1 MSTKVLEGASL
12 KATTTAVGQHVLE
25 FYALAFSAMPDK
37 QGDRI
42 SPKALDEWLTKFYA
56 AGKPLPISFT
66 HAAVKE
72 TSDPFNI
79 IGWAPADV
87 DHVWKDSYG
96 LRVRAYLE
104 TEINE
109 KAEQVYRLTKRGIVS
124 GASVAYIA
132 EREKAQPDGSTLI
145 TKMSVLEA
153 GPCLDPANPDAKVLS
168 VKSDDP
174 VEVKAVDE
182 TAWDGGRAM
191 RECSTAAQYRS
202 ICAGERTVG
211 DPDERQHWALPHH
224 YLGSGPNANGVRN
237 AMSRLPQTQNLAN
250 REAAQRHLEAH
261 MREINPERED
271 EGEETASAKDA
282 DVMVSLTFGE
292 LQRLEQKAGRKVS
305 AARLATLKQARDLL
319 DEMIAEVDDV
329 NPDEPGAKANEE
341 EPTANS
347 EEPNAWLHEALA
359 VYETAAQPP
368 ATEAGATTEVM

>member
-1 MSTKVLEGASL
+1 VSTKVLEGASL

-42 SPKALDEWLTKFYA
+42 SPTALDGWLAKFYA

-79 IGWAPADV
+79 IGWAPADI

-168 VKSDDP
+168 VKSDEP
-174 VEVKAVDE
+174 VEVTE
-182 TAWDGGRAM
+182 
-191 RECSTAAQYRS
+191 
-202 ICAGERTVG
+202 
-211 DPDERQHWALPHH
+211 
-224 YLGSGPNANGVRN
+224 
-237 AMSRLPQTQNLAN
+237 NLASG
-250 REAAQRHLEAH
+250 EAAQRHLEAH

-271 EGEETASAKDA
+271 EDEETASAKDSDA
-282 DVMVSLTFGE
+282 MVSLTLSE
-292 LQRLEQKAGRKVS
+292 LHRLERKAGRKVS

-319 DEMIAEVDDV
+319 EEMIAEVDDV
-329 NPDEPGAKANEE
+329 TPDEPSAKANEE